1 MVEPQV
7 SRAGCFGHSLGFRSL
22 AWVRDPDVAWVDCEV
37 VEANGEDIKDLVLNK
52 YADVDDSSTLTY
64 TGNIILTVK
73 PFRKLPHL
81 YDSHMMTQYK
91 GAAFG
96 ELSPLP
102 FSVADAAYSGESGAV
117 TTESTKL
124 LMWYLAYIV
133 EQQVPES
140 NPVLEASGKAKTVRN
155 NNSRGGNFAV
165 TILGGRLIC
174 VGLILHSLEESE
186 IDRDVTEASDLNIF
200 KNAFAQYFR
209 APMVVSETQKD
220 LFSIVFVAKSRCM
233 DPDVAWVDCEVV
245 DANGEDIKTYTGNII
260 LAVKPFRKLPHLYY
274 SHMMTQYK
282 GAAFGELNPL
292 PFAVADAAYRY
303 VVAIMNSKH
312 PSNPVLEAF
321 GNANKVRNNNS

>member
-1 MVEPQV
+1 MV
-7 SRAGCFGHSLGFRSL
+7 ATGCFGHSLGFRSL

-140 NPVLEASGKAKTVRN
+140 NPVLEAFVNANSVKN
-155 NNSRGGNFAV
+155 NNSRLFWSQ
-165 TILGGRLIC
+165 LGIG
-174 VGLILHSLEESE
+174 SLAWV
-186 IDRDVTEASDLNIF
+186 R
-200 KNAFAQYFR
+200 
-209 APMVVSETQKD
+209 
-220 LFSIVFVAKSRCM
+220 

-245 DANGEDIKTYTGNII
+245 EANGEEIKVLCFQTYTGTII
-260 LAVKPFRKLPHLYY
+260 LAMKPFIKLPHLYD

-282 GAAFGELNPL
+282 GAAFGELSPL
-292 PFAVADAAYRY
+292 PFAVADAAYSQSILVSGESGVVTTESTKLLMWY
-303 VVAIMNSKH
+303 VAYIVKQQE
-312 PSNPVLEAF
+312 PESNPVLEAS
-321 GNANKVRNNNS
+321 GKVKTVRNNNSRWEDFAFTV